1 MVSLV
6 DAAPSIRVS
15 TFFPGRA
22 PIPTWVSACL
32 IFVASSRVRAC
43 VIRAEQA
50 GQHLPTT
57 VGAVVGEG
65 EQGEAEPILERRSRV
80 LPLAVSRHE
89 RGVQVD
95 DQRMLRGD
103 AAVWGVFS
111 GPCPR
116 RLAGAGGRAV
126 LIARSAVSTSLAR
139 SVSRREIRGSEAAGP

>member
-15 TFFPGRA
+15 TFSPGRA

-116 RLAGAGGRAV
+116 RLAGAGGCPYVSSQAARAV
-126 LIARSAVSTSLAR
+126 CSRVGAV
-139 SVSRREIRGSEAAGP
+139 VGGW

>member
-89 RGVQVD
+89 RGVQDRKSTRLNSSHV
-95 DQRMLRGD
+95 
-103 AAVWGVFS
+103 ASSYAVFCLKKKTKWQK
-111 GPCPR
+111 
-116 RLAGAGGRAV
+116 
-126 LIARSAVSTSLAR
+126 IT
-139 SVSRREIRGSEAAGP
+139 

>member
-32 IFVASSRVRAC
+32 LFVASRRVRAC
-43 VIRAEQA
+43 VIRPEQA

-65 EQGEAEPILERRSRV
+65 EQWEAVPRLERRSRV
-80 LPLAVSRHE
+80 LPLAPRLP
-89 RGVQVD
+89 D
-95 DQRMLRGD
+95 
-103 AAVWGVFS
+103 S
-111 GPCPR
+111 GLLVADHR
-116 RLAGAGGRAV
+116 FV
-126 LIARSAVSTSLAR
+126 RSAAET
-139 SVSRREIRGSEAAGP
+139 